1 MTDIEQRLREELK
14 AAASTAQPYMLR
26 ELALPPRRRRAGVS
40 GWLAPVTAV
49 IAVIAVI
56 VGVQVIFRAARSGP
70 RPAVTG
76 TMPQFYV
83 SYRPPGTA
91 VVAHSATGA
100 VISRI
105 VIPGAR
111 IERITG
117 APDDRTFALSA
128 FSGSGAGEV
137 TRFYAFHLTA
147 GGRPGRLEV
156 LPLSV
161 RAGSAGYDVNS
172 IALSPDARSLAVAVV
187 PASLEGTRPTAA
199 HRSRI
204 EIATLGTGAVRTW
217 VAASETNV
225 SDLSWADRGR
235 LGYRSNDLRG
245 FPRSPTVVRVNLL
258 DTTRPGTEL
267 VTSGTEVTLHTGG
280 AAVDSAL
287 FTAGGSTVIAW
298 TGPVSGTSGEILAA
312 YSAQTGHRQR
322 VLYRGPGHGN
332 FVVQGDLLS
341 ADPSGR
347 HLLMNVLTV
356 QSGGPMVFGRLDN
369 GRFTTLPSPAG
380 ELASLP
386 AAW

>member
-14 AAASTAQPYMLR
+14 AAASSAQPYMLR
-26 ELALPPRRRRAGVS
+26 ELTLPSRRRGAGAP
-40 GWLAPVTAV
+40 GWLAPVAAV

-83 SYRPPGTA
+83 SDRPQGTA

-111 IERITG
+111 IVRITG

-137 TRFYAFHLTA
+137 TRFYTFHLTA
-147 GGRPGRLEV
+147 AGRPSRLEA

-161 RAGSAGYDVNS
+161 HAGSAGYDVNS
-172 IALSPDARSLAVAVV
+172 IALSPDTRRLAVTVV

-217 VAASETNV
+217 VAASKTNI
-225 SDLSWADRGR
+225 SDLSWADGGR

-245 FPRSPTVVRVNLL
+245 FPRSTVVRVNLL

-267 VTSGTEVTLHTGG
+267 VTSGTEVTLHTRS
-280 AAVDSAL
+280 APVDTAL

-298 TGPVSGTSGEILAA
+298 TDPVPGSSDEVLAA
-312 YSAQTGHRQR
+312 YSAQTGQRQR

-347 HLLMNVLTV
+347 HLLMNVQTV
-356 QSGGPMVFGRLDN
+356 ESSHVVFGRLDN
-369 GRFTTLPSPAG
+369 GRFTTLPGPAG
-380 ELASLP
+380 QLESLP

>member
-14 AAASTAQPYMLR
+14 AAASAAQPYMLR
-26 ELALPPRRRRAGVS
+26 ELALPSRRRKAGVS
-40 GWLAPVTAV
+40 GWLAPVAAV

-56 VGVQVIFRAARSGP
+56 VGVQVIFRAARPGP
-70 RPAVTG
+70 QPAATG

-83 SYRPPGTA
+83 SVLPQGTA
-91 VVAHSATGA
+91 VVAQSATGA
-100 VISRI
+100 VISRV

-117 APDDRTFALSA
+117 APDDRTFVLSA

-137 TRFYAFHLTA
+137 TKFYAFHLTA
-147 GGRPGRLEV
+147 GGRPGPLKV
-156 LPLSV
+156 LSLSV
-161 RAGSAGYDVNS
+161 RAGPAGYDVSS

-217 VAASETNV
+217 AAASETNI

-235 LGYRSNDLRG
+235 LGYRSDDLRG
-245 FPRSPTVVRVNLL
+245 VPRSLAVVRVNLL
-258 DTTRPGTEL
+258 DVTRPGTEL

-280 AAVDSAL
+280 APVDSAL

-332 FVVQGDLLS
+332 FVVEGDLLS

-347 HLLMNVLTV
+347 HLLMNVQTV
-356 QSGGPMVFGRLDN
+356 RSSGPLVFGRLDN
-369 GRFTTLPSPAG
+369 GRFTKLPGPAG
-380 ELASLP
+380 ELESLP

>member
-14 AAASTAQPYMLR
+14 AAASSAQPYMLR
-26 ELALPPRRRRAGVS
+26 ELTLPSRRRGARAA
-40 GWLAPVTAV
+40 GWLAPVAAV

-70 RPAVTG
+70 RPAATG

-91 VVAHSATGA
+91 VVARSATGA
-100 VISRI
+100 VISRV
-105 VIPGAR
+105 VIPGAH
-111 IERITG
+111 IVRITG

-128 FSGSGAGEV
+128 YSGSGAGEV
-137 TRFYAFHLTA
+137 TKLYVFHLTA
-147 GGRPGRLEV
+147 GGRPGRPEV

-172 IALSPDARSLAVAVV
+172 IALSPDTRSLAVAVV

-204 EIATLGTGAVRTW
+204 EIATLATGAVRTW
-217 VAASETNV
+217 VAGSETNV
-225 SDLSWADRGR
+225 SDLSWADSSR

-245 FPRSPTVVRVNLL
+245 FPRSPTVIRVNLL

-280 AAVDSAL
+280 VPVDTAL
-287 FTAGGSTVIAW
+287 FTAGGSTVVAW
-298 TGPVSGTSGEILAA
+298 TEPVSGTSGEILAA
-312 YSAQTGHRQR
+312 YSAQTGQRQR
-322 VLYRGPGHGN
+322 VLYRWPGHGN

-347 HLLMNVLTV
+347 HLLMNVQTV
-356 QSGGPMVFGRLDN
+356 QSSPMVFGRLDN

-380 ELASLP
+380 ELESLP

>member
-14 AAASTAQPYMLR
+14 AAASSAQPYMLR
-26 ELALPPRRRRAGVS
+26 ELTLPSRRRGAGAP
-40 GWLAPVTAV
+40 GWLAPVAAV

-70 RPAVTG
+70 RPAATG

-83 SYRPPGTA
+83 SVLPQGTA

-100 VISRI
+100 VISRV
-105 VIPGAR
+105 VIPGAH
-111 IERITG
+111 IERVTG
-117 APDDRTFALSA
+117 APDDRTFALSV

-225 SDLSWADRGR
+225 SDLSWADRRPPR
-235 LGYRSNDLRG
+235 L
-245 FPRSPTVVRVNLL
+245 
-258 DTTRPGTEL
+258 
-267 VTSGTEVTLHTGG
+267 
-280 AAVDSAL
+280 
-287 FTAGGSTVIAW
+287 
-298 TGPVSGTSGEILAA
+298 PV
-312 YSAQTGHRQR
+312 Q
-322 VLYRGPGHGN
+322 
-332 FVVQGDLLS
+332 
-341 ADPSGR
+341 
-347 HLLMNVLTV
+347 
-356 QSGGPMVFGRLDN
+356 
-369 GRFTTLPSPAG
+369 
-380 ELASLP
+380 
-386 AAW
+386 

>member
-14 AAASTAQPYMLR
+14 AAASSAQPYMLR
-26 ELALPPRRRRAGVS
+26 ELTLPSRRRRAGAP

-70 RPAVTG
+70 RPAATG

-83 SYRPPGTA
+83 TYRPPGTA

-111 IERITG
+111 IVRITG

-172 IALSPDARSLAVAVV
+172 IALSPGARSLAVAVV

-225 SDLSWADRGR
+225 SDLSWADSGR

-245 FPRSPTVVRVNLL
+245 FPRSTVVRVNLL

-267 VTSGTEVTLHTGG
+267 VTSGNEVTLHTGG
-280 AAVDSAL
+280 APVDTAM
-287 FTAGGSTVIAW
+287 FPAGGSTVIAW

-312 YSAQTGHRQR
+312 YSAQTGQRQR

-356 QSGGPMVFGRLDN
+356 YSGGPMVFGRLDN

>member
-14 AAASTAQPYMLR
+14 AAASSAQPYMLR
-26 ELALPPRRRRAGVS
+26 ELTLPARRRGAGAP

-56 VGVQVIFRAARSGP
+56 VGVQVIFRGARSAP
-70 RPAVTG
+70 RPAATG

-83 SYRPPGTA
+83 SVLPQGNA

-100 VISRI
+100 VISKV
-105 VIPGAR
+105 VIPGAHIAR
-111 IERITG
+111 VTG

-128 FSGSGAGEV
+128 WSGSGAGEV

-147 GGRPGRLEV
+147 GGRPGQLET

-161 RAGSAGYDVNS
+161 HAGSAGYDVNS
-172 IALSPDARSLAVAVV
+172 IALSPDTRRLAVTVV

-217 VAASETNV
+217 VAASKTNI
-225 SDLSWADRGR
+225 SELSWADGRR
-235 LGYRSNDLRG
+235 LGYRSNDLQG
-245 FPRSPTVVRVNLL
+245 FPRSAVVRVNLL

-267 VTSGTEVTLHTGG
+267 DTSGTEVTLHTGS
-280 AAVDSAL
+280 APVDSAL

-298 TGPVSGTSGEILAA
+298 TGPVSSRSGEVLAA
-312 YSAQTGHRQR
+312 YSAQTGQRQR

-332 FVVQGDLLS
+332 FVAEGDLLS
-341 ADPSGR
+341 ADPSG
-347 HLLMNVLTV
+347 HHVLMNVLTV
-356 QSGGPMVFGRLDN
+356 QGSRTVTGRLDN
-369 GRFTTLPSPAG
+369 GRFTALPGPAG
-380 ELASLP
+380 VVYPLP

>member
-26 ELALPPRRRRAGVS
+26 ELTLPSRRRRGAGAP

-56 VGVQVIFRAARSGP
+56 VGVQVIFRAARPGP
-70 RPAVTG
+70 QPAATG

-100 VISRI
+100 VISRV
-105 VIPGAR
+105 VIPGAH
-111 IERITG
+111 IEQITG

-137 TRFYAFHLTA
+137 TKFYAFHLTA
-147 GGRPGRLEV
+147 DGRPGPLEA

-161 RAGSAGYDVNS
+161 RAGPAGYDVTS

-245 FPRSPTVVRVNLL
+245 FPRSTVVRMNLL

-280 AAVDSAL
+280 APVDSAL

-341 ADPSGR
+341 ADRSGR
-347 HLLMNVLTV
+347 HLLMNVQTV
-356 QSGGPMVFGRLDN
+356 RSSGPMVFGRLDN
-369 GRFTTLPSPAG
+369 GRFTKLPGPAR
-380 ELASLP
+380 ELVSLP

>member
-14 AAASTAQPYMLR
+14 AAASSAQPYMLR
-26 ELALPPRRRRAGVS
+26 ELRLPPRRRGAS
-40 GWLAPVTAV
+40 APGWLVPVTAV

-56 VGVQVIFRAARSGP
+56 VGVQVIFHAARSGP
-70 RPAVTG
+70 RPAATA

-83 SYRPPGTA
+83 SVLPQGTA

-105 VIPGAR
+105 VIPGAQ
-111 IERITG
+111 IEGATG

-128 FSGSGAGEV
+128 WSGSGAGEV
-137 TRFYAFHLTA
+137 TRFYVFHLTA
-147 GGRPGRLEV
+147 GGRPGRPEA

-161 RAGSAGYDVNS
+161 HAGSAGYDVNS
-172 IALSPDARSLAVAVV
+172 IALSPDTRSLAVTVV
-187 PASLEGTRPTAA
+187 PASLEGTRPTAT

-217 VAASETNV
+217 VAASETNI
-225 SDLSWADRGR
+225 SDLSWADGGR
-235 LGYRSNDLRG
+235 LGYRSNDLQG
-245 FPRSPTVVRVNLL
+245 FPRSPTVVRMNLL

-267 VTSGTEVTLHTGG
+267 VTSGTEVTLHTGSVPV
-280 AAVDSAL
+280 ASAL

-298 TGPVSGTSGEILAA
+298 TGPGSGTSGEVLAA
-312 YSAQTGHRQR
+312 YSAQTGQRQR

-347 HLLMNVLTV
+347 HLLMNVQTV
-356 QSGGPMVFGRLDN
+356 QSSPMVFGRLDN

-380 ELASLP
+380 ELESLP